1 MRINYSSYAHVIEKG
16 MNKRNMTGMAQIL
29 FKFMCD
35 HEDVVTGRI
44 TKKDLEQGITHKRY
58 NVPDRESIEWFRG
71 EHDVAETLKKGAG
84 NSDIIA
90 EAPGYF
96 DENIIDGLINAQKL
110 EIVINAMTELIEGDD
125 ILDDQLRERW
135 KDLKEEK
142 DFGTF
147 LAEIFLY
154 AVPQP
159 NCIVTIDQ
167 EVVAPELDD
176 EDSKEL
182 QMFESLVQK
191 HAKPESKTPPLII
204 DPVKE
209 MTYVKQLLKAYAD
222 AEHIPCMEMEDLQSY
237 PVYQRNFEKQRRDFY
252 SADTIRES
260 SKEILK
266 IKEKDGFDIVKQ
278 EVLDTVTPVWELSFS
293 EGLNGYQ
300 RLLRVLNSAGN
311 AQLSSNTKRRLLD
324 WIAAAEKQG
333 ICHILVGEDRL
344 WWVDDTET
352 I

>member
-1 MRINYSSYAHVIEKG
+1 
-16 MNKRNMTGMAQIL
+16 
-29 FKFMCD
+29 
-35 HEDVVTGRI
+35 
-44 TKKDLEQGITHKRY
+44 
-58 NVPDRESIEWFRG
+58 
-71 EHDVAETLKKGAG
+71 
-84 NSDIIA
+84 
-90 EAPGYF
+90 
-96 DENIIDGLINAQKL
+96 
-110 EIVINAMTELIEGDD
+110 
-125 ILDDQLRERW
+125 
-135 KDLKEEK
+135 
-142 DFGTF
+142 
-147 LAEIFLY
+147 
-154 AVPQP
+154 
-159 NCIVTIDQ
+159 
-167 EVVAPELDD
+167 
-176 EDSKEL
+176 
-182 QMFESLVQK
+182 MFESLVQK

-293 EGLNGYQ
+293 EGQNGYQ